1 MPQII
6 ETYIAYFAILKIGC
20 IVLPLFSGYGA
31 KAVSERLNIAKA
43 RGIFTVSR
51 TFRKGKEIRMLD
63 IIKDEVAK
71 IPSIQNIFLV
81 GEDKGKKI
89 YNWENFK
96 NL

>member
-1 MPQII
+1 MHSI
-6 ETYIAYFAILKIGC
+6 TS
-20 IVLPLFSGYGA
+20 FSGYGA

-43 RGIFTVSR
+43 RGIFTVSK

-71 IPSIQNIFLV
+71 IFKYSKYFLV

-89 YNWENFK
+89 YNWETFK
-96 NL
+96 IYQIN